1 MKQEKMGYKMKKTV
15 LKLGAAMLVIV
26 MMLSLSSC
34 VLIDEIMGNNQG
46 VWYPPQTDTD
56 LKDNININNVTINPQ
71 GGNLA
76 FGANEGVRS
85 IVSVYCTFGGGL
97 LGGGSGSTGSGI
109 IYKVNSEGDAFIITN
124 YHVVHNS
131 SSGISEK
138 IDLYLYGMEYV
149 DYTIPATY
157 VGGSMNY
164 DIAILRVDDSEVL
177 KKAYAN
183 GSVQAVKIADSDK
196 ISIGQE
202 TIAIGNPQGQG
213 ISVTTGVI
221 SVDSEYIDMTG
232 SDGKT
237 AVSFRVMRTDTPV
250 NSGNSG
256 GGFFNSKGELIGV
269 VNAKI
274 INSDVEN
281 IGYAIP
287 SNVARAIADNIIDYC
302 YGKECKTVMRG
313 ILGITVVANSL
324 STYYD
329 ETEGVVVRVEEI
341 AVHDVT
347 AGGLGSK
354 MFQTGDIIKSVTI
367 GDKEIEITRQH
378 HLIDAM
384 LDVRV
389 GDTVT
394 NVIVRNGEEMVVS
407 TVITQDCLAAY

>member
-1 MKQEKMGYKMKKTV
+1 
-15 LKLGAAMLVIV
+15 
-26 MMLSLSSC
+26 
-34 VLIDEIMGNNQG
+34 
-46 VWYPPQTDTD
+46 
-56 LKDNININNVTINPQ
+56 
-71 GGNLA
+71 
-76 FGANEGVRS
+76 
-85 IVSVYCTFGGGL
+85 
-97 LGGGSGSTGSGI
+97 
-109 IYKVNSEGDAFIITN
+109 
-124 YHVVHNS
+124 
-131 SSGISEK
+131 
-138 IDLYLYGMEYV
+138 MEYV

-196 ISIGQE
+196 ISIGQA

>member
-1 MKQEKMGYKMKKTV
+1 MGYKMKKTV

-71 GGNLA
+71 GGNLS

>member
-15 LKLGAAMLVIV
+15 LKLGAAMLVII

-34 VLIDEIMGNNQG
+34 VLIDEIMGNSQG

-354 MFQTGDIIKSVTI
+354 MFQSGDIIKSVTI

>member
-15 LKLGAAMLVIV
+15 LKLGTVMLVIV

-46 VWYPPQTDTD
+46 VWYPPQTETD

-76 FGANEGVRS
+76 IGANEGVRS

-97 LGGGSGSTGSGI
+97 LGGGGGSTGSGI

-138 IDLYLYGMEYV
+138 IDLYLYGMEYI

-164 DIAILRVDDSEVL
+164 DIAILRVDNSEVL

-256 GGFFNSKGELIGV
+256 GGFFNAKGELIGV

-329 ETEGVVVRVEEI
+329 EAEGVLVRVEEI

-394 NVIVRNGEEMVVS
+394 NVIVRNGVEMTVS
-407 TVITQDCLAAY
+407 TVITEDCLTAY

>member
-15 LKLGAAMLVIV
+15 LKLGAVMLVIV

>member
-1 MKQEKMGYKMKKTV
+1 MGYKMKKTV

>member
-1 MKQEKMGYKMKKTV
+1 MGYKMKKTV

-34 VLIDEIMGNNQG
+34 VLIDEIMGNSQG
-46 VWYPPQTDTD
+46 VLYPPQTDTD

-71 GGNLA
+71 GSNLA

>member
-1 MKQEKMGYKMKKTV
+1 MGYKMKKTV

-34 VLIDEIMGNNQG
+34 VLIDEIMGNSQG
-46 VWYPPQTDTD
+46 VLYPPQTDTD

>member
-1 MKQEKMGYKMKKTV
+1 MKKTV

-131 SSGISEK
+131 SLGISEK

-196 ISIGQE
+196 ISIGQA

>member
-1 MKQEKMGYKMKKTV
+1 MGYKMKKTV

-34 VLIDEIMGNNQG
+34 VLIDEIMGNSQG

-85 IVSVYCTFGGGL
+85 IVSIYCTFGGGL

>member
-15 LKLGAAMLVIV
+15 LKLGAVMLVIV

-46 VWYPPQTDTD
+46 VWYPSQTETD

-97 LGGGSGSTGSGI
+97 LGGGGGSTGSGI
-109 IYKVNSEGDAFIITN
+109 IYKVNSDGDAFIITN

-138 IDLYLYGMEYV
+138 INLYLYGMEYI

-164 DIAILRVDDSEVL
+164 DIAILRVDNSEVL
-177 KKAYAN
+177 QKAYAN
-183 GSVQAVKIADSDK
+183 GSVQAVKIANSDK

-256 GGFFNSKGELIGV
+256 GGFFNAKGELIGV

-329 ETEGVVVRVEEI
+329 EAEGVLVRVEEI

>member
-1 MKQEKMGYKMKKTV
+1 MGYKMKKTV
-15 LKLGAAMLVIV
+15 LKLGAVMLIIA

-34 VLIDEIMGNNQG
+34 VLIDEIMGNTQG
-46 VWYPPQTDTD
+46 TLFPSQTDTD
-56 LKDNININNVTINPQ
+56 KGNININNVTINTQ

-76 FGANEGVRS
+76 YGANEGIRS
-85 IVSVYCTFGGGL
+85 IVSIYCTHSGGIFGS
-97 LGGGSGSTGSGI
+97 SGATGSGI
-109 IYKVNSEGDAFIITN
+109 IYKINSEGDAFVITN

-138 IDLYLYGMEYV
+138 IELYLYGMEYT

-164 DIAILRVDDSEVL
+164 DIAILRVENSEVL
-177 KKAYAN
+177 KKAYES
-183 GSVQAVKIADSDK
+183 GSAQAVKIADSDK
-196 ISIGQE
+196 ISVGQE

-256 GGFFNSKGELIGV
+256 GGFFNAKGELIGV

-313 ILGITVVANSL
+313 ILGITVIANSL

-329 ETEGVVVRVEEI
+329 ETTGMVVRVEEI

-394 NVIVRNGEEMVVS
+394 NVIVRNGEEMTVS
-407 TVITQDCLAAY
+407 TVITEDCLAAY

>member
-1 MKQEKMGYKMKKTV
+1 MKKTV

-71 GGNLA
+71 GGNLS

>member
-1 MKQEKMGYKMKKTV
+1 MGYKMKKTV
-15 LKLGAAMLVIV
+15 LKLGAVVLIIA

-34 VLIDEIMGNNQG
+34 VLIDEIMGNTQATLF
-46 VWYPPQTDTD
+46 PSQSDTD
-56 LKDNININNVTINPQ
+56 NKGDININNVTINSQ
-71 GGNLA
+71 SGNLA

-85 IVSVYCTFGGGL
+85 IVSIYCTHSTGLFGS
-97 LGGGSGSTGSGI
+97 SGSTGSGI
-109 IYKVNSEGDAFIITN
+109 IYKVNAEGDAFVITN

-131 SSGISEK
+131 SYGISEK
-138 IDLYLYGMEYV
+138 IELYLYGMEYT

-164 DIAILRVDDSEVL
+164 DIAILRVENSEIL
-177 KKAYAN
+177 KKAYAS

-237 AVSFRVMRTDTPV
+237 AISFRVMRTDTPV

-256 GGFFNSKGELIGV
+256 GGFFNAKGELIGV

-313 ILGITVVANSL
+313 ILGITVIANSL

-329 ETEGVVVRVEEI
+329 EEAGMLVRVEEI

-347 AGGLGSK
+347 EGGLGSK

-394 NVIVRNGEEMVVS
+394 NVIVRNGEEMTVS